1 MQLAPQALTELST
14 ALTIN
19 VILIKLD
26 LQRIENMLHLIYA
39 VGVLL
44 LFCFNAILCFFYAV
58 NMLSFYN
65 YSIILIIFF
74 N

>member
-58 NMLSFYN
+58 KSCLFYSF
-65 YSIILIIFF
+65 IGLI